1 MHAGKTKFI
10 QETLEDERF
19 NAGERT
25 LLLICEE
32 GEEEYDLSVYPYQ
45 HVYPEVIDQ
54 EAVTTEEL
62 SQLFKKHHCERV
74 VVELNG
80 MLQVG
85 PFYQKMPEDWQ
96 IAQEVMFADGTSIL
110 AYNANMRSL
119 VVDKLTGCE
128 MVVFNRLAPGTDIM
142 PLHKLARALNRRVG
156 ILYEYTDGTTQPD
169 EIEDPL
175 PFDINA
181 PVVEIGDDD
190 FALWYRDITEEP
202 KKYDGKTV
210 RFKGQVARLKKD
222 RDGYT
227 DNVYVELTEDAMRM
241 YAQKE
246 VVDEVITPATE
257 VTLDAA
263 RKVDPH
269 AQLGD
274 LVNVEIKTQAFG
286 RIAAQTA
293 KQVIIQG
300 IREAERGMI
309 FESFSSKEHE
319 ILTGSVLRFEPNG
332 DMTIRIGQGT
342 DKTDALLPVGEQVK
356 TEHFVEGDMIR
367 VYVIE
372 VRRSSRGPQV
382 MVSRT
387 HPALVKRLF
396 ELEVPEISSGAV
408 EIRSIAREPGSRT
421 KIAVHA
427 AEENIDPVGA
437 CVGARGARVGAVV
450 EELQGEKMDI
460 VVWSEDI
467 CQFVASALSPADVI
481 SVTQLQQGAKACRV
495 IVPDDQLSLAIG
507 KEGQN
512 ARLAARLTGCKID
525 IKPASQAEALEE
537 AAAE

>member
-1 MHAGKTKFI
+1 MAIPVYAFTGFLDAGKTKFI

-32 GEEEYDLSVYPYQ
+32 GEEEYDLSAYPYQ

-222 RDGYT
+222 RDGYFAPGRFVMT
-227 DNVYVELTEDAMRM
+227 CCVEDIAFMGLPCKYADAASLHAREWVTVEATVSVRFHALYRGTGPILTAIR
-241 YAQKE
+241 
-246 VVDEVITPATE
+246 VTPAEPRRTRSQRSE
-257 VTLDAA
+257 SCPRIAKSCRSQPLRQDFFGSVFVRSCSHGRSEGRCGILNRLRNDVLRHVMQVRLQDAFHIRGVFLFRHAVDAEAA
-263 RKVDPH
+263 RK
-269 AQLGD
+269 
-274 LVNVEIKTQAFG
+274 
-286 RIAAQTA
+286 IAADLPLH
-293 KQVIIQG
+293 
-300 IREAERGMI
+300 REIHIARDG
-309 FESFSSKEHE
+309 HVAPRD
-319 ILTGSVLRFEPNG
+319 TGG
-332 DMTIRIGQGT
+332 GQLQLEQLAVVR
-342 DKTDALLPVGEQVK
+342 AL
-356 TEHFVEGDMIR
+356 
-367 VYVIE
+367 
-372 VRRSSRGPQV
+372 
-382 MVSRT
+382 
-387 HPALVKRLF
+387 HPAGEDLAQPGRHAPVDEIGRRRQRILRDIQVAQRLRA
-396 ELEVPEISSGAV
+396 L
-408 EIRSIAREPGSRT
+408 R
-421 KIAVHA
+421 
-427 AEENIDPVGA
+427 DM
-437 CVGARGARVGAVV
+437 
-450 EELQGEKMDI
+450 ELQPRLHG
-460 VVWSEDI
+460 V
-467 CQFVASALSPADVI
+467 
-481 SVTQLQQGAKACRV
+481 QQQRRLIRREHLLRA
-495 IVPDDQLSLAIG
+495 G
-507 KEGQN
+507 K
-512 ARLAARLTGCKID
+512 L
-525 IKPASQAEALEE
+525 
-537 AAAE
+537 

>member
-1 MHAGKTKFI
+1 MNAEIFAALR
-10 QETLEDERF
+10 QLEKER
-19 NAGERT
+19 G
-25 LLLICEE
+25 IPVD
-32 GEEEYDLSVYPYQ
+32 YM
-45 HVYPEVIDQ
+45 
-54 EAVTTEEL
+54 
-62 SQLFKKHHCERV
+62 
-74 VVELNG
+74 VEKITQAL
-80 MLQVG
+80 V
-85 PFYQKMPEDWQ
+85 
-96 IAQEVMFADGTSIL
+96 A
-110 AYNANMRSL
+110 AY
-119 VVDKLTGCE
+119 
-128 MVVFNRLAPGTDIM
+128 
-142 PLHKLARALNRRVG
+142 
-156 ILYEYTDGTTQPD
+156 
-169 EIEDPL
+169 
-175 PFDINA
+175 
-181 PVVEIGDDD
+181 
-190 FALWYRDITEEP
+190 
-202 KKYDGKTV
+202 
-210 RFKGQVARLKKD
+210 KKD

-300 IREAERGMI
+300 IR
-309 FESFSSKEHE
+309 
-319 ILTGSVLRFEPNG
+319 
-332 DMTIRIGQGT
+332 D
-342 DKTDALLPVGEQVK
+342 
-356 TEHFVEGDMIR
+356 VEGDMIR

>member
-1 MHAGKTKFI
+1 MVILGVDPGYATTGFGLIRAERGTYALLRYGTVTTPAGLPFPQRLNILFEDMTQLLEVTKPEAVAVEELFWGHNITTGFLDAGKTKFI

-32 GEEEYDLSVYPYQ
+32 GEEEYDLSAYPYQ

-222 RDGYT
+222 RDGYFAPGRFVMT
-227 DNVYVELTEDAMRM
+227 CCVEDIAFMGLPCKYADAASLHAREWVTVEATVSVRFHALYRGTGPILTAIR
-241 YAQKE
+241 
-246 VVDEVITPATE
+246 VTPAEPAKNE
-257 VTLDAA
+257 VAT
-263 RKVDPH
+263 
-269 AQLGD
+269 
-274 LVNVEIKTQAFG
+274 F
-286 RIAAQTA
+286 
-293 KQVIIQG
+293 
-300 IREAERGMI
+300 
-309 FESFSSKEHE
+309 
-319 ILTGSVLRFEPNG
+319 
-332 DMTIRIGQGT
+332 
-342 DKTDALLPVGEQVK
+342 
-356 TEHFVEGDMIR
+356 
-367 VYVIE
+367 
-372 VRRSSRGPQV
+372 
-382 MVSRT
+382 
-387 HPALVKRLF
+387 
-396 ELEVPEISSGAV
+396 
-408 EIRSIAREPGSRT
+408 
-421 KIAVHA
+421 
-427 AEENIDPVGA
+427 
-437 CVGARGARVGAVV
+437 
-450 EELQGEKMDI
+450 
-460 VVWSEDI
+460 
-467 CQFVASALSPADVI
+467 
-481 SVTQLQQGAKACRV
+481 
-495 IVPDDQLSLAIG
+495 
-507 KEGQN
+507 
-512 ARLAARLTGCKID
+512 
-525 IKPASQAEALEE
+525 
-537 AAAE
+537 